1 MSKKSER
8 LADLVRMLNLL
19 PYFQSHPERTLMEA
33 ARDLGRQPNEIKDDL
48 NRLWCCGLPGLGPG
62 DLVDLQADYH
72 QVIIMDNQG
81 MDRPL
86 RLTQT
91 EAGALLLTLE
101 SLENVPGL
109 FNRDAVISA
118 AAKLRDIMGAET
130 AAVFDSIGED
140 RDEESQALILV
151 RDAMQSGNQISFDY
165 YSASRDI
172 RSRRTVSPAHLFTHE
187 GETYLTAWDSAAD
200 LNSAHRTFRAD
211 RMSNLEISPEVSRP
225 NTRKLEFNAA
235 DPFNF
240 AEVELQAELL
250 IRPDATWLADYY
262 PIDLGEVT
270 NSGMVRATMTVG
282 SVEWFLRF
290 AMGQS
295 DRVSVSG
302 PEDLRAVLLQRVES
316 AVGAYDKPAGHNP
329 GA

>member
-19 PYFQSHPERTLMEA
+19 PYFQSHPNRTIMEA

-48 NRLWCCGLPGLGPG
+48 NRLWCCGLPGHGPG
-62 DLVDLQADYH
+62 DLVDLEADYQ
-72 QVIIMDNQG
+72 QVTIMDNQG
-81 MDRPL
+81 MDKPL

-101 SLENVPGL
+101 SLENTPGL
-109 FNRDAVISA
+109 FNQEAVVSA
-118 AAKLRDIMGAET
+118 AAKIRGIMGAET
-130 AAVFDSIGED
+130 TAVFDSIGED
-140 RDEESQALILV
+140 REEESQTLVLI
-151 RDAMQSGNQISFDY
+151 RDAMQSGNQITFDY
-165 YSASRDI
+165 FSASRDS

-200 LNSAHRTFRAD
+200 HHGAHRIFRVD
-211 RMSNLEISPEVSRP
+211 RMRKLEISPEVSQP
-225 NTRKLEFNAA
+225 HARKLEFNAA

-262 PIDLGEVT
+262 PIELGEST
-270 NSGMVRATMTVG
+270 DSGMVRATMTVG

-295 DRVSVSG
+295 DRVSLSG
-302 PEDLRAVLLQRVES
+302 PENLRAVLLQRVES
-316 AVGAYDKPAGHNP
+316 AVTAYDQPAGHNP
-329 GA
+329 EA